1 MHTDDDSIQQ
11 RSDGHM
17 QWVLH
22 LGTLLL
28 LTTLVGCSSSVSP
41 PSASEPTTA
50 QITTTID
57 SNNIDDLITRAER
70 RSDTDGNPLRLRAAE
85 IALDNS
91 DLARAQLIIDS
102 IIPPVKDQ
110 TKLQILQLS
119 LIHI

>member
-1 MHTDDDSIQQ
+1 
-11 RSDGHM
+11 M

-28 LTTLVGCSSSVSP
+28 LTTLIGCSNSVSP
-41 PSASEPTTA
+41 PSASEPTIA

-70 RSDTDGNPLRLRAAE
+70 RPGTDGNPLRLRAAE

-102 IIPPVKDQ
+102 ITPPVKDQ
-110 TKLQILQLS
+110 AQLQILQASSDLARCRS
-119 LIHI
+119 QRLTTF